1 MIFNIYF
8 QRSHSNPTWW
18 AVIEIFSFG
27 FSYLL
32 FYSFWKVLGR
42 PDFQGASD
50 MEIDWPDIF
59 RCIGWSTWASLG
71 TSLKTLCG
79 WSKIQ
84 IHRIYSEFH
93 WWYILTMYRIYSA
106 ASTTSS
112 SESQDSVTLFRITN
126 QFFIDAIIRSSF
138 ARAPNFVTVNR
149 KLCFV
154 FWIQRICD
162 LEMWDWDSQFVND
175 TALSFA
181 ILHLYYLSS
190 SCLGEILVTITQSV
204 GFGFPAGYIAWSK
217 SAATLSID
225 WKFQHLTI
233 PGTIA
238 IFL

>member
-42 PDFQGASD
+42 PDFQGAAD
-50 MEIDWPDIF
+50 LEIDWPDIF

-93 WWYILTMYRIYSA
+93 WWYILTIYRIYSA

-112 SESQDSVTLFRITN
+112 SERPLPRQCDSLPENESVFYWRHN
-126 QFFIDAIIRSSF
+126 SFI
-138 ARAPNFVTVNR
+138 
-149 KLCFV
+149 
-154 FWIQRICD
+154 ICPC
-162 LEMWDWDSQFVND
+162 
-175 TALSFA
+175 T
-181 ILHLYYLSS
+181 
-190 SCLGEILVTITQSV
+190 
-204 GFGFPAGYIAWSK
+204 
-217 SAATLSID
+217 
-225 WKFQHLTI
+225 KFCHCQ
-233 PGTIA
+233 
-238 IFL
+238 

>member
-1 MIFNIYF
+1 MIFSDVLDDLHEHLWGHPSRPCVVGVKF
-8 QRSHSNPTWW
+8 RS
-18 AVIEIFSFG
+18 IEYIQSSTG
-27 FSYLL
+27 
-32 FYSFWKVLGR
+32 
-42 PDFQGASD
+42 
-50 MEIDWPDIF
+50 DIF
-59 RCIGWSTWASLG
+59 WWSTEYIQL
-71 TSLKTLCG
+71 LLPRLHPKDLC
-79 WSKIQ
+79 
-84 IHRIYSEFH
+84 
-93 WWYILTMYRIYSA
+93 
-106 ASTTSS
+106 
-112 SESQDSVTLFRITN
+112 QDSVTLFRKTN